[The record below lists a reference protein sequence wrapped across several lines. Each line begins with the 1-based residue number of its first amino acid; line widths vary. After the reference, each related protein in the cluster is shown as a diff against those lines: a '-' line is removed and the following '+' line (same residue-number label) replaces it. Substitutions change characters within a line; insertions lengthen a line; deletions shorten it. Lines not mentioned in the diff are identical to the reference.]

1 MLIFYDFHTQLLSLF
16 LKVFNLLFESVEF
29 NRIFLPTE
37 ILFDFVSKMIIKIF
51 SDIKLFFDN
60 LQLVFKGLI
69 GVFHF
74 YIFFFI
80 ATITFCTDNRVS
92 MFKIFRSG
100 LTERKGVTQNGANT
114 KIKSTVNWL
123 INSFSWSIHRFVS
136 SRVCIY
142 IGCTRILRERVIII
156 WGLLNP

>member
-16 LKVFNLLFESVEF
+16 LKVFNLLFESVQF
-29 NRIFLPTE
+29 NRIFLPTK

-114 KIKSTVNWL
+114 KIKSTVN
-123 INSFSWSIHRFVS
+123 
-136 SRVCIY
+136 
-142 IGCTRILRERVIII
+142 
-156 WGLLNP
+156 